1 MDAFSFTLI
10 LTTAIFGNTSQSGSS
25 ISTTHVP
32 GFATYEDCMDAGKNA
47 RIPADRNYFET
58 DKVYSCVKVKDRA

>member
-10 LTTAIFGNTSQSGSS
+10 LTTAIFGSNYMSGAA

-32 GFATYEDCMDAGKNA
+32 GFATYEDCMEAGKNA
-47 RIPADRNYFET
+47 RIPADRQYFET
-58 DKVYSCVKVKDRA
+58 DKVYSCVKVKV

>member
-10 LTTAIFGNTSQSGSS
+10 LTTAIFSGNYAGGNA
-25 ISTTHVP
+25 ISTTQVT

-47 RIPADRNYFET
+47 RIPADRAHSET
-58 DKVYSCVKVKDRA
+58 DKVYSCVKVKA

>member
-10 LTTAIFGNTSQSGSS
+10 LTTAIFGATSQGGNA
-25 ISTTHVP
+25 ISTTQVT

-47 RIPADRNYFET
+47 RIPADRNYAET
-58 DKVYSCVKVKDRA
+58 DKVYSCVKVKA